1 MHWQCFLLL
10 NMYLHKKTL
19 VSLLLNFELEELM
32 KIRVFMMECRSGS
45 KTFTALLF
53 PSFTSTK
60 KKKLFINHQYNV
72 LAC

>member
-10 NMYLHKKTL
+10 NILHKKTL